1 MTMLDIARNDL
12 ELVFEI
18 MDPTFSGDIAIGE
31 FVDRIHYIKNMSSH
45 TLLIFMKHQQDVMFH
60 KIGNLTLAMDKAETE
75 RVKEYRDRF
84 TVGEV
89 VESSNVMLHVVWMVT
104 PMPLHNRRMVGRSGG
119 SGSRHSPCNASMAA
133 KLTVGQFWHS
143 CFCRLVRKMT
153 SPCQPPRQ
161 QWRQRW
167 LQTMM
172 GFHRS
177 CDGLPAWR
185 VTALVR
191 VPPVTIQSCSIGRGL
206 TASVRVPP

>member
-143 CFCRLVRKMT
+143 CFCRLVRKND
-153 SPCQPPRQ
+153 
-161 QWRQRW
+161 
-167 LQTMM
+167 LTMPTTAATVAAAM
-172 GFHRS
+172 ATND
-177 CDGLPAWR
+177 DG
-185 VTALVR
+185 
-191 VPPVTIQSCSIGRGL
+191 ISSFM
-206 TASVRVPP
+206 